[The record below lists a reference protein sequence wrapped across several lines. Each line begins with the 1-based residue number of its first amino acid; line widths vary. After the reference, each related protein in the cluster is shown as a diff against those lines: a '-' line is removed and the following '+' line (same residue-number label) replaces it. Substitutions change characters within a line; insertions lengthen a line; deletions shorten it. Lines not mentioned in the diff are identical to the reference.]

1 MGVTSKMTR
10 MVLLCMLILSM
21 VSLPTSLARKE
32 CTDFLEAA
40 LDVLAEEDA
49 AWKSMGPH
57 ILEGMNA
64 VMEKPLL
71 KERITDVSR
80 PHDPIHLV
88 PAHHLLQIPGG
99 EVGDGAAPVTSW
111 VYNFSLIV

>member
-40 LDVLAEEDA
+40 LDVLVEEDA

-64 VMEKPLL
+64 VMEKPNKGEDYGRL
-71 KERITDVSR
+71 SAPR
-80 PHDPIHLV
+80 PHP
-88 PAHHLLQIPGG
+88 PRPRPSPSPNPWWG
-99 EVGDGAAPVTSW
+99 VGDGAAPVTSW
-111 VYNFSLIV
+111 

>member
-1 MGVTSKMTR
+1 MTR

-32 CTDFLEAA
+32 CTDFLEKA
-40 LDVLAEEDA
+40 LDVLVEEDA

-71 KERITDVSR
+71 IAKGELFMI
-80 PHDPIHLV
+80 
-88 PAHHLLQIPGG
+88 LLSQPFHI
-99 EVGDGAAPVTSW
+99 SH
-111 VYNFSLIV
+111 

>member
-32 CTDFLEAA
+32 CTDFLEEMMDDMKTS
-40 LDVLAEEDA
+40 L
-49 AWKSMGPH
+49 
-57 ILEGMNA
+57 LEGMKA
-64 VMEKPLL
+64 VMENRI

-80 PHDPIHLV
+80 PHVHIHLV
-88 PAHHLLQIPGG
+88 HVHHLLRVIGRLRG
-99 EVGDGAAPVTSW
+99 
-111 VYNFSLIV
+111 VYRNMADYMSLLISRLFLAFFCTVKI